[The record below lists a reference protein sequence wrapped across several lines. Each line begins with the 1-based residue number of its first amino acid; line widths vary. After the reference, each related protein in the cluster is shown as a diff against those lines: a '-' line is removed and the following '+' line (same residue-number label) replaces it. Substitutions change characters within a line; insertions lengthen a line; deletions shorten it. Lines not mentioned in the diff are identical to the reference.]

1 MSDEF
6 TFSGFEEIQSLKKG
20 MLLVD
25 KPVGPTSHDIVA
37 WARKVFQVRKI
48 GHTGTLDP
56 LASGLLILLISR
68 DYTKLQA
75 QLLKQDKTYR
85 VTAALGITSNTY
97 DCTGTVTPSGVVVH
111 PTDSQLRVALD
122 QFIGEI
128 DQEVPAFSAVKVG
141 GKKLYKIARRN
152 STILPQLPSRKVVIS
167 NIELIEYAW
176 PNVTLRIDCS
186 SGTYVRSLI
195 SDLGK
200 VLNVGA
206 MVTSLRRERI
216 GTVTIEQTSVC
227 PYIISRYRSP
237 LTIETNRDDIK
248 QQ

>member
-85 VTAALGITSNTY
+85 VSAEMGVTSTTY
-97 DCTGTVTPSGVVVH
+97 DSLGAISKSVVSDI
-111 PTDSQLRVALD
+111 PTEHQLLSALE

-128 DQEVPAFSAVKVG
+128 DQEVPAFSAVRVG

-152 STILPQLPSRKVVIS
+152 SAILPQLPSRKVVIS

-206 MVTSLRRERI
+206 MVTWLRRERI

-227 PYIISRYRSP
+227 PYFISRYRSP
-237 LTIETNRDDIK
+237 LTIETNPDDIK

>member
-25 KPVGPTSHDIVA
+25 KPIGPTSHDVVA

-85 VTAALGITSNTY
+85 VTAALGITSDTY
-97 DCTGTVTPSGVVVH
+97 DCTGTVTPSGVAVH
-111 PTDSQLRVALD
+111 PTDSQLRVVLD
-122 QFIGEI
+122 QFIGDI

-152 STILPQLPSRKVVIS
+152 LATLPQLPSRKVVIS

-216 GTVTIEQTSVC
+216 GTFTVEQASVC
-227 PYIISRYRSP
+227 PYFISRYRSP
-237 LTIETNRDDIK
+237 LTIETSLGGIK
-248 QQ
+248 QR

>member
-1 MSDEF
+1 MSDDL
-6 TFSGFEEIQSLKKG
+6 TPSVFEEILSTKRG

-68 DYTKLQA
+68 DFTKLQT
-75 QLLKQDKTYR
+75 QLLKQDKTYL
-85 VTAALGITSNTY
+85 VTAQMGSTSTTY
-97 DCTGTVTPSGVVVH
+97 DSLGEISKSIVSAK
-111 PTDSQLRVALD
+111 PTENQLFLALE
-122 QFIGEI
+122 QFLGEI

-152 STILPQLPSRKVVIS
+152 STVLPKLPSRRVLIS
-167 NIELIEYAW
+167 SIELIEYTW
-176 PNVTLRIDCS
+176 PFVSLRIACS

-200 VLNVGA
+200 FLNVGA

-216 GTVTIEQTSVC
+216 GSLSLEEAFVC
-227 PYIISRYRSP
+227 PYFISRHH
-237 LTIETNRDDIK
+237 
-248 QQ
+248 

>member
-25 KPVGPTSHDIVA
+25 KPVGPTSHDVVA
-37 WARKVFQVRKI
+37 WARKIFQVRKI

-68 DYTKLQA
+68 DFTKLQT
-75 QLLKQDKTYR
+75 QLLKQDKTYL
-85 VTAALGITSNTY
+85 VTAELGITSDSY
-97 DCTGTVTPSGVVVH
+97 DCTGTISQTNVVVQ
-111 PTDSQLRVALD
+111 PTEAQIGVALD

-152 STILPQLPSRKVVIS
+152 SAILSQLPSRKVVIS

-195 SDLGK
+195 NDLGK

>member
-25 KPVGPTSHDIVA
+25 KPIGPTSHDVVA

-85 VTAALGITSNTY
+85 VTAALGITSDTY
-97 DCTGTVTPSGVVVH
+97 DCTGTVTPSGVEVH
-111 PTDSQLRVALD
+111 PTDSQLRVVLD

-152 STILPQLPSRKVVIS
+152 SATLPQLPSRKVVIS

-216 GTVTIEQTSVC
+216 GTVTIEQASVC
-227 PYIISRYRSP
+227 PHFISRHH
-237 LTIETNRDDIK
+237 
-248 QQ
+248 